1 MLRYCVV
8 RPNSYCATS
17 SHFVSDPL
25 ARSEVLTGRV
35 LTREN
40 VFFLAGRQVGETA
53 GVRRDDGRR
62 HYDGQGGVSLD
73 MKYETFVSHLKLG
86 IRRDADAQSIY
97 SRTWNPVK

>member
-40 VFFLAGRQVGETA
+40 AVFLAGRQGGATA
-53 GVRRDDGRR
+53 GVRGDDGRR
-62 HYDGQGGVSLD
+62 RSGGQGGVSLD
-73 MKYETFVSHLKLG
+73 MKYETFASHLKLG
-86 IRRDADAQSIY
+86 IGRGADVQSIY
-97 SRTWNPVK
+97 SRTWTRVE